1 MGEKPAAPSSVS
13 RACNMRRGHV
23 HGASARRSRKAARC
37 WRARFSKGSSLSK
50 KAWLADHLTRE
61 TRLRPIEEAFSR
73 AGECAPERGRH
84 ARLCA
89 DDVLDQVGDRV
100 DRARVAAHH
109 RIEGVPVLA
118 PVRPLVEETD
128 GDEVVVRHLVRVKGG
143 A

>member
-1 MGEKPAAPSSVS
+1 MWVTEVFFLQLDFPRTGITADTRTRTFDIPLPLGLANSV
-13 RACNMRRGHV
+13 
-23 HGASARRSRKAARC
+23 
-37 WRARFSKGSSLSK
+37 SSLSSR
-50 KAWLADHLTRE
+50 AA
-61 TRLRPIEEAFSR
+61 RPIEETFSR
-73 AGECAPERGRH
+73 AGERAPERGRH

-118 PVRPLVEETD
+118 PVRPLVEEAD
-128 GDEVVVRHLVRVKGG
+128 GDEVVVRHLVRVKGE